1 MSSIVTKENLRRKN
15 FSPREFLNSATAER
29 LGIENNPNLNQ
40 LTAGMRLADKMQE
53 IYNAVEKILLEQQ
66 NKSFMSFLPWL
77 GKKKI
82 KATFPLQIII
92 SSGFRSKE
100 LNKIVKG
107 SPSSWHMQ
115 FLACDFNIVGMTP
128 SDTVLTIKKSGVS
141 VDKCFIERG
150 CAHMQTAMRDSENRN
165 EFGTAE
171 FKNGVWKVTKEI
183 KAI

>member
-15 FSPREFLNSATAER
+15 FSPREFLNSVTASR
-29 LGIENNPNLNQ
+29 LGIDNNPNINQ
-40 LTAGMRLADKMQE
+40 LTAGLRLADKMQE

-77 GKKKI
+77 GKKKV

-100 LNKIVKG
+100 LNKAVKG
-107 SPSSWHMQ
+107 SPNSWHMQ

-128 SDTVLTIKKSGVS
+128 SDTVLTIKQSGVN
-141 VDKCFIERG
+141 VDKCFVERG
-150 CAHMQTAMRDSENRN
+150 CVHMQTAMHNSDNRN
-165 EFGTAE
+165 QFGTAE

-183 KAI
+183 KDI